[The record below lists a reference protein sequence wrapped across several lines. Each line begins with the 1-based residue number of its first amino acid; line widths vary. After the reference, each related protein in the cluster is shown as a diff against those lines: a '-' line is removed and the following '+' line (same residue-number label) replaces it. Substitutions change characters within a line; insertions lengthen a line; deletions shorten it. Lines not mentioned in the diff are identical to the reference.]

1 MERTSLRA
9 ALAGDRPLRVG
20 WSCLPDPLAT
30 ETMVRAGFEAVLIDL
45 QHGLIDMGVAPAML
59 GAIRAAGGHA
69 LARIPVGEYQSASR
83 LLDWGAEMVVA
94 PMIETAEDARAFA
107 SFMKYPPDGLR
118 SYGPA
123 RAVQL
128 SGLSADAYRTSA
140 NGSTLAIVMI
150 ETRSALANL
159 DAILAVPGVDGV
171 FVGPYDLSIAL
182 SPDGEPGLDRPDTIA
197 AMERVV
203 RQTKAAGKVCGAFGA
218 NAALVRR
225 YLGLGFTFATLS
237 TDMDLIAGA
246 TKAAIAEVESEG

>member
-1 MERTSLRA
+1 MERPSLRA
-9 ALAGDRPLRVG
+9 ALADVRPLRVG

-45 QHGLIDMGVAPAML
+45 QHGVIDMGVAPAML
-59 GAIRAAGGHA
+59 ASIRAAGGYA

-83 LLDWGAEMVVA
+83 LLDWGADMVVA
-94 PMIETAEDARAFA
+94 PMIETVDDARAFA

-140 NGSTLAIVMI
+140 NGSTLAVVMI
-150 ETRSALANL
+150 ETRSALVNL
-159 DAILAVPGVDGV
+159 DAILTVPGIDGV

-182 SPDGEPGLDRPDTIA
+182 SADGKPGLDRPDTIA
-197 AMERVV
+197 AMERVA

-225 YLGLGFTFATLS
+225 YLGVGFTFVTLS

-246 TKAAIAEVESEG
+246 VKAAIAEVENED

>member
-1 MERTSLRA
+1 MERPSLRA
-9 ALAGDRPLRVG
+9 ALSGARPLRVG
-20 WSCLPDPLAT
+20 WSCLPAPWVA
-30 ETMVRAGFEAVLIDL
+30 ETMARAGFEAVLLDL
-45 QHGLIDMGVAPAML
+45 QHGMIDMGVAPAML
-59 GAIRAAGGHA
+59 AAVRAAGSYA
-69 LARIPVGEYQSASR
+69 IARTPVGEYQSASR

-94 PMIETAEDARAFA
+94 PMIETVDDARAFA
-107 SFMKYPPDGLR
+107 SFMKYPPDGQR

-140 NGSTLAIVMI
+140 NGSTLAVVMI

-159 DAILAVPGVDGV
+159 DAILAVPGIDGV

-203 RQTKAAGKVCGAFGA
+203 RQTKAANKICGAFGA

-237 TDMDLIAGA
+237 TDMDLIAAA
-246 TKAAIAEVESEG
+246 TKAAIAEVEAS

>member
-1 MERTSLRA
+1 MERPSLRA
-9 ALAGDRPLRVG
+9 ALAGARPLRVG
-20 WSCLPDPLAT
+20 WSCLPDPLAA
-30 ETMVRAGFEAVLIDL
+30 EIMVRAGFEAVLLDL
-45 QHGLIDMGVAPAML
+45 QHGVIDMGVAPAML
-59 GAIRAAGGHA
+59 AAVRAAGGHA

-94 PMIETAEDARAFA
+94 PMIETADDARAFA
-107 SFMKYPPDGLR
+107 AFMKYPPDGQR
-118 SYGPA
+118 SYGPG

-140 NGSTLAIVMI
+140 NGSTLAVVMI
-150 ETRSALANL
+150 ETRAALANL
-159 DAILAVPGVDGV
+159 DAILAVPGIDGV

-203 RQTKAAGKVCGAFGA
+203 RQAKAVGKVCGAFGA

-237 TDMDLIAGA
+237 TDMDLLAAA
-246 TKAAIAEVESEG
+246 TRAAIAEVEG

>member
-1 MERTSLRA
+1 MENSSLRA
-9 ALAGDRPLRVG
+9 ALAGARPLRVG

-30 ETMVRAGFEAVLIDL
+30 EILVRSGFEAVLIDL
-45 QHGLIDMGVAPAML
+45 QHGVIDMGAAPAL
-59 GAIRAAGGHA
+59 LTAIRAAGGHA

-140 NGSTLAIVMI
+140 NGSTLAVVMI

-159 DAILAVPGVDGV
+159 EAILAVPGIDGV

-182 SPDGEPGLDRPDTIA
+182 SPDGEPGLDRSDTLA

-237 TDMDLIAGA
+237 TDMDLLAGA
-246 TKAAIAEVESEG
+246 VRTAIAEAESAD